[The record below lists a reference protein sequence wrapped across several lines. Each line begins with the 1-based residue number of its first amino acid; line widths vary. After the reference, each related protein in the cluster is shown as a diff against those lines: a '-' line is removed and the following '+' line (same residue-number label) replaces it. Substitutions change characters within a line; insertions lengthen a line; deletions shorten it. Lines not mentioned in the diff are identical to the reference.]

1 MFARSYACLPQV
13 YMPIFRYNLSA
24 SLTNAIAD
32 AVVKPNL
39 SLALIARDVMIG
51 SMYGGFAVGGLFL
64 LGAVWVLASHAWW
77 PEPETSEMAN
87 YGPLSSVAVRAC
99 QRLNS
104 VMSTR
109 QSPNHC

>member
-1 MFARSYACLPQV
+1 MFACVCARSYACLPQV
-13 YMPIFRYNLSA
+13 YMPLFRYNLSA

-64 LGAVWVLASHAWW
+64 LGTCAD
-77 PEPETSEMAN
+77 EM
-87 YGPLSSVAVRAC
+87 RAMIATKN
-99 QRLNS
+99 REMFHS
-104 VMSTR
+104 
-109 QSPNHC
+109 